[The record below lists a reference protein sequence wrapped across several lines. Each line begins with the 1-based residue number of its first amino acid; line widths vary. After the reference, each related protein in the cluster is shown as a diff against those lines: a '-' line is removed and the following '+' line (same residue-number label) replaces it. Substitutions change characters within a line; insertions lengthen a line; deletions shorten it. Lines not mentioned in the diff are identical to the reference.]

1 MAPARFSDDPAR
13 EGRGELRNHSRCFS
27 GIYSIGSEQIGE
39 EIVVTFEPPRR
50 DLGESVVRVRMKRV
64 PEVYRELFTL
74 VLVMAAFLVAF
85 ALAFPTKY

>member
-1 MAPARFSDDPAR
+1 MAPDQFP
-13 EGRGELRNHSRCFS
+13 NHSARRRQGRTPNASRCLS
-27 GIYSIGSEQIGE
+27 GIYSTGSEQIGE
-39 EIVVTFEPPRR
+39 EIVVTFAPPQR
-50 DLGESVVRVRMKRV
+50 DPGESVVKVGMKRV